1 MCDNEII
8 DMIIIKNW
16 RKRFFLRKKS
26 TRINISIIVE
36 VYAILLFASANKRI
50 IKVI

>member
-1 MCDNEII
+1 LEKEILF
-8 DMIIIKNW
+8 K
-16 RKRFFLRKKS
+16 KKS

-36 VYAILLFASANKRI
+36 VYVTLLFASANNKRI